1 LAEPALVVLDFT
13 GVDLATSSYLS
24 EVLVPLRDHLRLR
37 RQPGYAVAAN
47 LSEKVREEIEE
58 LLRRSGDAF
67 LTCATDASGRITD
80 VQLCG
85 KLDDKLQETLLLV
98 SRKRET
104 TAAQLYEES
113 RTIDMVGATAWNNRL
128 ASLAAKSL
136 VVEILQGRTKKYR
149 PVLEVARWVWTL
161 SAPPHRPLTECST
174 AGWSSCTRPSCS
186 ALTCRSSRAP
196 RAPTST
202 AMPM

>member
-1 LAEPALVVLDFT
+1 MKTVLLPMLRPGSDAVLAGRLTGQRAFVSALEQFPELAEPSLVLLDFT

-24 EVLVPLRDHLRLR
+24 EVLVPLREHLRHR
-37 RQPGYAVAAN
+37 RQPGYTVAAN
-47 LSEKVREEIEE
+47 MNEKVSEEVEE

-67 LTCATDASGRITD
+67 LACATDASGHITD

-85 KLDDKLQETLLLV
+85 KLDEKLQETLKLV

-104 TAAQLYEES
+104 TAAQLHEES
-113 RTIDMVGATAWNNRL
+113 RAVDTIGATAWNNRL

-149 PVLEVARWVWTL
+149 PVLEIA
-161 SAPPHRPLTECST
+161 
-174 AGWSSCTRPSCS
+174 
-186 ALTCRSSRAP
+186 
-196 RAPTST
+196 
-202 AMPM
+202 

>member
-1 LAEPALVVLDFT
+1 MKTVTLPMLRPGVDPILAGRLSGKRAFVATLEQFPELAEPALVVLDFT

-58 LLRRSGDAF
+58 QLRRSGDAF
-67 LTCATDASGRITD
+67 LTCTDE
-80 VQLCG
+80 
-85 KLDDKLQETLLLV
+85 KLQETLLLV

-149 PVLEVARWVWTL
+149 PVLEVA
-161 SAPPHRPLTECST
+161 
-174 AGWSSCTRPSCS
+174 
-186 ALTCRSSRAP
+186 
-196 RAPTST
+196 
-202 AMPM
+202 

>member
-1 LAEPALVVLDFT
+1 MKIVTLSMLRPDIDPILAGRLSGQRAFVAALEQFPELSDPALVLLDFS

-37 RQPGYAVAAN
+37 RQPGYTVAAN
-47 LSEKVREEIEE
+47 MNEKVREEVEE

-67 LTCATDASGRITD
+67 LTCVTDASGQIAD

-85 KLDDKLQETLLLV
+85 KLDDKLQDTLKLV

-104 TAAQLYEES
+104 TAAQLHEES
-113 RTIDMVGATAWNNRL
+113 RAVDTVGATAWNNRL

-149 PVLEVARWVWTL
+149 PVLEVA
-161 SAPPHRPLTECST
+161 
-174 AGWSSCTRPSCS
+174 
-186 ALTCRSSRAP
+186 
-196 RAPTST
+196 
-202 AMPM
+202 

>member
-1 LAEPALVVLDFT
+1 MNIITFPMLRPGVDPILAGRLSGQRAFVAALEQFPELTEPSLVLLDFS
-13 GVDLATSSYLS
+13 GVELATSSYLS
-24 EVLVPLRDHLRLR
+24 EVLAPLRDHLRLR

-58 LLRRSGDAF
+58 MLRRSGDAF
-67 LTCATDASGRITD
+67 LTCATDKAGQITD

-85 KLDDKLQETLLLV
+85 NLDEKLQETLKLV

-104 TAAQLYEES
+104 TAAQLHEES
-113 RTIDMVGATAWNNRL
+113 RAVDTVGATAWNNRL

-149 PVLEVARWVWTL
+149 PVLEVA
-161 SAPPHRPLTECST
+161 
-174 AGWSSCTRPSCS
+174 
-186 ALTCRSSRAP
+186 
-196 RAPTST
+196 
-202 AMPM
+202 